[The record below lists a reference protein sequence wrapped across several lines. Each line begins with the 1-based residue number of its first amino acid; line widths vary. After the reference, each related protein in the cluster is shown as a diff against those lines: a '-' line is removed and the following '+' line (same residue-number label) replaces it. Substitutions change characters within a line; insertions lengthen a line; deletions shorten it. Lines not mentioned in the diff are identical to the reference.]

1 MNNKEDL
8 DNKIVPITKNS
19 RNKMQKPPV
28 MYFSL
33 SFIYNV
39 KNLGRIFIESEY
51 SSEYSKMK
59 FFSSTS
65 YPPVVYEFAIDE
77 YLNVNTKKIYE
88 IKNEDP
94 ERYTGNDMITITQKF
109 IVFLVFYNK
118 FLRQSIR
125 ILYRDETN
133 FAIGHTHILLDDHK
147 TEISTVKFLCFK
159 S

>member
-1 MNNKEDL
+1 
-8 DNKIVPITKNS
+8 
-19 RNKMQKPPV
+19 MQKPPV
-28 MYFSL
+28 MYFNL

-39 KNLGRIFIESEY
+39 KNLGRILIESEY
-51 SSEYSKMK
+51 SSEYSKMT

-65 YPPVVYEFAIDE
+65 SPPVVYEFAIDE

-94 ERYTGNDMITITQKF
+94 ERYTSDDMITITQKF
-109 IVFLVFYNK
+109 IAFIVFENK

-133 FAIGHTHILLDDHK
+133 LQLTIFIFYSMIIKLRSAQ
-147 TEISTVKFLCFK
+147 
-159 S
+159 